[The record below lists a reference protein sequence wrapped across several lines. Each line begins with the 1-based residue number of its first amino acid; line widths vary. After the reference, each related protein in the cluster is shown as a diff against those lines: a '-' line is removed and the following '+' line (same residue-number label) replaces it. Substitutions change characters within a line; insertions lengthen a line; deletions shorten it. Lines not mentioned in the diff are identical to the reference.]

1 MNGMF
6 AGCTSITYLNVT
18 NYNTSQIINTNT
30 MFYRCAHLTFGQMQL
45 LFSLDL
51 NTFDTS
57 QATIM
62 EGMFDGSYSLLTLD
76 KVILIYHWLKIY

>member
-1 MNGMF
+1 MNGML
-6 AGCTSITYLNVT
+6 AGCISLTYLNIS
-18 NYNTSQIINTNT
+18 NYNTSLIINTNT

-57 QATIM
+57 QATII
-62 EGMFDGSYSLLTLD
+62 EGMFEAIHYYL
-76 KVILIYHWLKIY
+76 